1 MIPIGAIYFLADLK
15 IRRVETP
22 SDKLK
27 PLERLP
33 LLGPVFG
40 LLPITNTTYDGR
52 FSGSSGRFLWVL
64 ALHAVPPI
72 SRISNRWS
80 HLAESWTTFF
90 LDHVTSYMAHFVMSV
105 NTYLVR
111 EKTYWDCPRC
121 AEGLRLTLVFQ
132 ERASTRNLERDVAA
146 VSVLDRLDGIYRD
159 AV

>member
-1 MIPIGAIYFLADLK
+1 MRVTGAHAVLSASTMIPIGAIYFLADLK

-33 LLGPVFG
+33 LLGSVFG
-40 LLPITNTTYDGR
+40 LLSITNTTYGGR

-64 ALHAVPPI
+64 ALRAVHPI

-90 LDHVTSYMAHFVMSV
+90 LDRVTSYMAHFVMSV
-105 NTYLVR
+105 NT
-111 EKTYWDCPRC
+111 
-121 AEGLRLTLVFQ
+121 
-132 ERASTRNLERDVAA
+132 
-146 VSVLDRLDGIYRD
+146 
-159 AV
+159 